1 MTNEIYID
9 YLPGLIRAARLVD
22 EKLEDVLVIR
32 SDRPQVVGN
41 QYVGRIA
48 GIDKGLGAAFV
59 DVGLSQPGFLPLQ
72 DIPKSLGGQSVGE
85 GMFLCVEAVR
95 EAFDGKGVRLKARLD
110 DNIPAKVQ
118 VLKAVDRLGEWILRQ
133 KEPIEFIEVTDAG
146 IAQKIKSYLGGE
158 GANLISIKH
167 SAERPD
173 LFDVV
178 GIEEQIEHL
187 LEIEIPLFSGG
198 NLLIEQGRTL
208 TAIDVNKG
216 SMQHNGGAEAL
227 HYQLNLEA
235 AGEIARQLKLRNIA
249 GRIVID
255 FPYMKFPDHRKKL
268 QATFKSQ
275 LKADRVGHK
284 LLPLYMTG
292 LQELTRKRAGLSL
305 QDLLLRPVGI
315 GGLGHEKD
323 PAIEGL
329 EGLRRFWAESM
340 RNRQVGSSIVASR
353 KVVQSLS
360 GCDALLY
367 IEEKIG
373 KKINLS
379 IDPELSADDR
389 VVFE

>member
-32 SDRPQVVGN
+32 SDKPQVVGN
-41 QYVGRIA
+41 QYVGRIV
-48 GIDKGLGAAFV
+48 GIDKGVGAAFV
-59 DVGLSQPGFLPLQ
+59 DIGLSQSGFLPLQ
-72 DIPKSLGGQSVGE
+72 DIPKSLGGQSLSE
-85 GMFLCVEAVR
+85 GTFLCVEGVR
-95 EAFDGKGVRLKARLD
+95 EAFDGKGVRLKARLHE
-110 DNIPAKVQ
+110 NIPAKVQ
-118 VLKAVDRLGEWILRQ
+118 VLKTLDRLGEWILQQ

-146 IAQKIKSYLGGE
+146 IAQKIKCYLGKRGSD
-158 GANLISIKH
+158 LISIKH

-187 LEIEIPLFSGG
+187 LETEIPLPSGG

-235 AGEIARQLKLRNIA
+235 ADEIARQLKLRNIA

-255 FPYMKFPDHRKKL
+255 FPYMKSPEHRKKL
-268 QATFKSQ
+268 QATFKSL

-323 PAIEGL
+323 PAIVGL
-329 EGLRRFWAESM
+329 EGMRRFWAESM
-340 RNRQVGSSIVASR
+340 RNRQIGSSIVASR

-360 GCDALLY
+360 GCDALPY

-373 KKINLS
+373 KKISLS
-379 IDPELSADDR
+379 VDPELSADDR